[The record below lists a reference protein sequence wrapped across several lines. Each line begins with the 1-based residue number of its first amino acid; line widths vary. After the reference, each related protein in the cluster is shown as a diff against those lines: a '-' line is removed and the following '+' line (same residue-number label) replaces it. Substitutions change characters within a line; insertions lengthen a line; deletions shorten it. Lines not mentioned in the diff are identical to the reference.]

1 MLPYRFRRLLIIAKD
16 YLIMFLPIIAGV
28 VILFLLIFSI
38 NSYFSSKDKNEAVIS
53 ELDRLELRINN
64 LKKGKNLVED
74 EIDEINQLF
83 SILIPDK
90 EDFFSII
97 YALEKISQESGFT
110 IDEYSIAFGG
120 DAEKIPI
127 SINGTGDIDSFLK
140 FLQTYQF
147 AGGRFATSKS
157 LNFSNSKFSSTK
169 VNLTFY
175 NKRTA
180 VNAELVP
187 KITDKDIE
195 FVKNI
200 KKKIKIDFKATESN
214 DNVVSE
220 EYKIKKNPFGSES
233 IEQVFEIT
241 PSPQIS
247 P

>member
-1 MLPYRFRRLLIIAKD
+1 
-16 YLIMFLPIIAGV
+16 MFLPIV
-28 VILFLLIFSI
+28 VAVVMLFLLIFSL
-38 NSYFSSKDKNEAVIS
+38 NSLSVSKDKKQVVIS
-53 ELDRLELRINN
+53 ELNRLELRINN

-97 YALEKISQESGFT
+97 YALEKISQESGFN
-110 IDEYSIAFGG
+110 IDEYSIALGG
-120 DAEKIPI
+120 EAEKVQIA
-127 SINGTGDIDSFLK
+127 INGTGDIDSFLK
-140 FLQTYQF
+140 FLQSYQF

-157 LNFSNSKFSSTK
+157 LNFTNSKFNSTK

-195 FVKNI
+195 FIRKI
-200 KKKIKIDFKATESN
+200 KEKIKIDLKAIPPN
-214 DNVVSE
+214 DSAVFE
-220 EYKIKKNPFGSES
+220 DYKIKKNPFSS
-233 IEQVFEIT
+233 QTIEQIFEVA
-241 PSPQIS
+241 PSPETS